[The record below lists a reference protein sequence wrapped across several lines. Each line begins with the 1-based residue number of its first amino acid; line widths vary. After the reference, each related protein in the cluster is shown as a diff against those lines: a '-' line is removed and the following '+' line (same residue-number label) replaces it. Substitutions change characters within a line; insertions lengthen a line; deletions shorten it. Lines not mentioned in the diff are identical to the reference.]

1 MSEKYYMCPV
11 CGFDRL
17 EEPPYFNQKEP
28 SYGICPCCGFEFGF
42 DGANNQIAFTDFRQH
57 WIKNGARWFMPKL
70 KPSNWDLKKQ
80 LSNLNK
86 DKSIE

>member
-17 EEPPYFNQKEP
+17 KEPPYSSQKEP

-42 DGANNQIAFTDFRQH
+42 DGANNQIAFIDFRQR
-57 WIKNGARWFMPKL
+57 WIKNGARWFIQEL
-70 KPSNWDLKKQ
+70 KPKNWDLLKQ
-80 LSNLNK
+80 LSSLK
-86 DKSIE
+86 